1 KVEYQVTAA
10 APWDPGNPVHAYN
23 PLGKLPVLILDDG
36 THLYDSR
43 VIVEYI
49 DLVSPV
55 SRLIP
60 EPARQRIAVKKWE
73 ALADGVCDATAAIV
87 GEPRRPT
94 PLQSDDWIDRQ
105 RRKIREGVADLSREL
120 GDRAWCHGESYSLAD
135 IATGCALGYLDLR
148 HAELDWRE
156 PYPNLERLADKLCSR
171 SSFDKA
177 AAEGSSRHRALGVPR
192 YSACFNCSRI
202 AGFSSVETSSV
213 IASSF
218 AIERSS
224 RRMILADRVLGRF
237 SPKRMSFGFAI
248 GPISLPT
255 QSRSCLAIAS
265 ASLPLGRALFS
276 TTNAQT
282 ASPVR
287 PSGRPTTAASATIG
301 FDTSADSISIV
312 PSRWPDTL

>member
-1 KVEYQVTAA
+1 VRVALAEKKIEYQVTAA

-87 GEPRRPT
+87 VERRRPT
-94 PLQSDDWIDRQ
+94 HLQSDEWIDRQ
-105 RRKIREGVADLSREL
+105 RRKISEGVAELSR
-120 GDRAWCHGESYSLAD
+120 SLASARG
-135 IATGCALGYLDLR
+135 ATVKLFAGGYRDRVRARRLDLR

-156 PYPNLERLADKLCSR
+156 AYPNSSDLPR
-171 SSFDKA
+171 SSASARRSPKRRNAPGRGGIALPATAPASA
-177 AAEGSSRHRALGVPR
+177 ARGSPGSRASKYP
-192 YSACFNCSRI
+192 A
-202 AGFSSVETSSV
+202 

-218 AIERSS
+218 AIERNVG
-224 RRMILADRVLGRF
+224 A
-237 SPKRMSFGFAI
+237 
-248 GPISLPT
+248 
-255 QSRSCLAIAS
+255 
-265 ASLPLGRALFS
+265 
-276 TTNAQT
+276 
-282 ASPVR
+282 
-287 PSGRPTTAASATIG
+287 
-301 FDTSADSISIV
+301 
-312 PSRWPDTL
+312 